1 MTAAPVTS
9 PLVWPRLR
17 LLSEG
22 CAAEG
27 KGTDGGKCEEFEF
40 HMLCMMT
47 DRVRGRLQDISECRS
62 ATGKFVTATRADLS
76 FPLVWQPFG

>member
-9 PLVWPRLR
+9 QLVLPPLR

-22 CAAEG
+22 CAAER
-27 KGTDGGKCEEFEF
+27 KGTDGGKRDEFEF

-47 DRVRGRLQDISECRS
+47 DQARGRLQDISELHG
-62 ATGKFVTATRADLS
+62 ATGKFVTVTRANRS
-76 FPLVWQPFG
+76 SPLVWQPLG